1 MTFLVDENIP
11 YEVIKR
17 LRGAGA
23 EIISVLEKFRGISDE
38 KIMKIS
44 SGQRL
49 TIITFDKDFG
59 YLVFKRG
66 IGAPYGV
73 ILLRIQMKSPDY
85 IFKMLKW
92 ILFESGIKFERNFV
106 IVTESKVRVVPL
118 D

>member
-1 MTFLVDENIP
+1 VTFIADENIP

-23 EIISVLEKFRGISDE
+23 EIFSVLEEFRGMSDE
-38 KIMKIS
+38 KIMKVS

-59 YLVFKRG
+59 YLVFKSG
-66 IGAPYGV
+66 VGAPYGV

-92 ILFESGIKFERNFV
+92 ILFESGITFERNFV

>member
-1 MTFLVDENIP
+1 MTFIADENIP

-23 EIISVLEKFRGISDE
+23 EIFSVLEEFRGMSDE
-38 KIMKIS
+38 KIMNVS

-66 IGAPYGV
+66 LAH
-73 ILLRIQMKSPDY
+73 RME
-85 IFKMLKW
+85 
-92 ILFESGIKFERNFV
+92 LFCSG
-106 IVTESKVRVVPL
+106 SK
-118 D
+118 